1 MSNIT
6 ASAKTAVTTENF
18 VEAVLAEDVKFHTV
32 RGNGTTRRIRVLK
45 GDDLE
50 VAEWVMEQREEGRT
64 MKDIA
69 AEMSVSVP
77 TVRRLINRYLLT
89 EEITEA
95 DDTETEEWVEVVE
108 VAEDATEEPA
118 TEAPATE
125 EAAPEA
131 TDSK

>member
-1 MSNIT
+1 MFGETSRNSSRTPCGVSRARESVLMSATHTAPTTAQEGTMSNIT

-89 EEITEA
+89 E
-95 DDTETEEWVEVVE
+95 
-108 VAEDATEEPA
+108 
-118 TEAPATE
+118 
-125 EAAPEA
+125 
-131 TDSK
+131 